1 MVAGAS
7 LAHWGLRPVRTLG
20 ERGLLLLPADD
31 ANRDDPRDRARRPV
45 SPLRSDVSRTG
56 GGRTGST
63 MSRRGTS
70 SRSVRRKTLA
80 RSEPSGALLEER
92 HALGELHVLVREP
105 RDHRGVVEED
115 EEDEEG
121 RNGE

>member
-7 LAHWGLRPVRTLG
+7 LAYWAYVQCALLARVAWSCYRWTTPIATTRETVLVDPSLHRGATYRVRVGVEL
-20 ERGLLLLPADD
+20 
-31 ANRDDPRDRARRPV
+31 DRRC
-45 SPLRSDVSRTG
+45 
-56 GGRTGST
+56 
-63 MSRRGTS
+63 RRGTS
-70 SRSVRRKTLA
+70 SRSVGRNALA
-80 RSEPSGALLEER
+80 RSEPSGSLLEER

-105 RDHRGVVEED
+105 RDHRGVVEQD